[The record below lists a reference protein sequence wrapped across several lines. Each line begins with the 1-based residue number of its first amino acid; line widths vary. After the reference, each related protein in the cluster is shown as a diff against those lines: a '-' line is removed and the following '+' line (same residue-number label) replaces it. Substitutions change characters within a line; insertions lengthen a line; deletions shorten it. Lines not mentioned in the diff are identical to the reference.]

1 MLLLSFV
8 FIFNDTPTTA
18 IYTYCHTR
26 SLHAALPISMG
37 LDSGEPLEVN
47 RAADGSALTL
57 STLHRRMRLDATSD
71 AMGLPRSSRD
81 VEEAPEPAHA
91 GMYDRILGQLRD
103 MVPRIED
110 RSAASSAKAIA
121 RQLKY
126 LRELDRSG
134 EVFGAQELDD
144 LEIGRAHV

>member
-1 MLLLSFV
+1 MA
-8 FIFNDTPTTA
+8 DMGHRRA
-18 IYTYCHTR
+18 
-26 SLHAALPISMG
+26 MG

-47 RAADGSALTL
+47 RAADGSALIL

-71 AMGLPRSSRD
+71 AMGLPRPSRD
-81 VEEAPEPAHA
+81 VEAAPEPAHA

-103 MVPRIED
+103 LVPRIED

-126 LRELDRSG
+126 PRELDRSG
-134 EVFGAQELDD
+134 AVFGAQELDD
-144 LEIGRAHV
+144 LGRLLGRTPASLDEGRGADRECVVQGKRESVRG